1 MEQMKRQAMDWK
13 RYWGIY
19 IHKGLVTR
27 IYVFKTPKKEKKYK
41 IPNRKMVRRYTQLFH
56 KKGNAKMANKHE
68 HLLGLPSHRVSLY

>member
-1 MEQMKRQAMDWK
+1 MKRQAMDWK

-41 IPNRKMVRRYTQLFH
+41 IPNRKMVRRYT
-56 KKGNAKMANKHE
+56 
-68 HLLGLPSHRVSLY
+68 